1 MPIKDSSQEVTSSKH
16 PVPQNVMDV
25 EFKVVGDLTV
35 RQILYLFIGGIIIFV
50 LYKAGLPAFW
60 QWVFIIFVGILSL
73 GLAFVPIQERGL
85 DKWAVIF
92 INSMIKPTQ
101 MLWKKMPTPPA
112 YFLADYAQI
121 IKNEIIT
128 LTPIKSRVKLDDYL
142 SNLTDV
148 ATELDKVEAAKISQI
163 AQHMTTTKS
172 DDRIVTQLR
181 TEVETIPQTL
191 VVPTISNNEET
202 EQIQTTT
209 EVTEPKEN
217 TTEPEHQIEKNTQS
231 TINLPTATTSKAPS
245 QVTTDEMT
253 SKMELLQGFAGKPP
267 LLEKESSNT
276 QNEKIEE
283 SGFVE
288 KPIENQGKQ
297 QIDRPMT
304 ISNDNSVAIDTGK
317 INLRRITKLP
327 PIIVAEDIKD
337 IKEQEENLEKKVS
350 ELLEVA
356 KRARAQYQIKTG
368 NVPIETADKEPL
380 DPKAKERLDELK
392 KEQTKIVGQITK
404 SKVQVGLLDKDA
416 KGREKLE
423 TQIKNLTEQNQL
435 LETRLKQIQSKLTQT
450 PSNEPES
457 HDDIGENKTQSV
469 ASEFEIN
476 ENKGQVIQ
484 TDDTVNHIRG
494 IVKTRTGELID
505 GAIVLIKDN
514 EGNVTR
520 ALKTNSLGQFSSQSS
535 VVNGTYLIEVIK
547 GGHKFDIM
555 KVEAKG
561 IVMSP
566 LYFVEK

>member
-1 MPIKDSSQEVTSSKH
+1 
-16 PVPQNVMDV
+16 
-25 EFKVVGDLTV
+25 
-35 RQILYLFIGGIIIFV
+35 
-50 LYKAGLPAFW
+50 
-60 QWVFIIFVGILSL
+60 
-73 GLAFVPIQERGL
+73 
-85 DKWAVIF
+85 
-92 INSMIKPTQ
+92 
-101 MLWKKMPTPPA
+101 
-112 YFLADYAQI
+112 
-121 IKNEIIT
+121 
-128 LTPIKSRVKLDDYL
+128 
-142 SNLTDV
+142 
-148 ATELDKVEAAKISQI
+148 
-163 AQHMTTTKS
+163 
-172 DDRIVTQLR
+172 
-181 TEVETIPQTL
+181 
-191 VVPTISNNEET
+191 
-202 EQIQTTT
+202 
-209 EVTEPKEN
+209 
-217 TTEPEHQIEKNTQS
+217 
-231 TINLPTATTSKAPS
+231 
-245 QVTTDEMT
+245 MT

-267 LLEKESSNT
+267 LLEIESSNT

-304 ISNDNSVAIDTGK
+304 ISNDNSVTIDTGK
-317 INLRRITKLP
+317 INLRRIAKLP

-368 NVPIETADKEPL
+368 NVLEETADNEPL

-404 SKVQVGLLDKDA
+404 SKAQVGLLDKDA

-450 PSNEPES
+450 PINEPET
-457 HDDIGENKTQSV
+457 HDDTSENKTQSV
-469 ASEFEIN
+469 ATEFEIN
-476 ENKGQVIQ
+476 ANKDQVTQ

-494 IVKTRTGELID
+494 IVKTKTGELID

-535 VVNGTYLIEVIK
+535 VANGTYLIEVIK

-561 IVMSP
+561 IVISP